1 VRAAVRKELGALASA
16 QIAEGVR
23 VRYGGSVNAKNIGD
37 LIAQDDVEAALGDRC
52 RKKRCVPVADT
63 SGSRLA

>member
-1 VRAAVRKELGALASA
+1 LASA

-23 VRYGGSVNAKNIGD
+23 MLYGGSVNAKNIGD
-37 LIAQDDVEAALGDRC
+37 LIAQDDVDGALGDRC
-52 RKKRCVPVADT
+52 RKKRCAPVADT